1 MSAPVTDETLHEW
14 LAERR
19 ANADP
24 PERDVLDALD
34 RCVEN
39 SSRGWY
45 DDEWGDDEP
54 GEPIPR
60 AAGQW
65 GGAQPSDEAII
76 EERWDTEDA
85 VAPLKAIDGVTDVEV
100 LIERGPEL
108 TLTEVRWRHRGA
120 LHGLKGAFGQGATV
134 ARQALLCAQ
143 RLPVRD
149 AVAGR

>member
-65 GGAQPSDEAII
+65 GVGNTIRTTALALLDHVPGAEASYNRAAIRARGIIRIDTDDQPIL
-76 EERWDTEDA
+76 RL
-85 VAPLKAIDGVTDVEV
+85 VRPPLN
-100 LIERGPEL
+100 ERGGWEIECHVCHGAGVIDHGPEDGE
-108 TLTEVRWRHRGA
+108 TLCRECRR
-120 LHGLKGAFGQGATV
+120 
-134 ARQALLCAQ
+134 
-143 RLPVRD
+143 
-149 AVAGR
+149 